1 MATFSQ
7 IDWSTL
13 LVGII
18 LGIPITYGVSI
29 LATFHAHKLASF
41 LDKRKL
47 LKHIETKKQ
56 ALLVFNRITAFHE
69 GKRDRY
75 PFYISLACGAL
86 ICAIIAST
94 LFIII
99 LTQNGGQYPFTIGYI
114 VVALVAVLAILMAAG
129 LLATISETARQIERF
144 DDYKAEFEKGWGSL
158 D

>member
-18 LGIPITYGVSI
+18 LGIPISYGVSI

-75 PFYISLACGAL
+75 PFYISLASGAL

-94 LFIII
+94 LFIIVWI
-99 LTQNGGQYPFTIGYI
+99 QTGGQYPF
-114 VVALVAVLAILMAAG
+114 AILMAAG
-129 LLATISETARQIERF
+129 LLAVISETARQIERF
-144 DDYKAEFEKGWGSL
+144 DDYKAEFEKRWGSL